1 MAPPI
6 FRHWVVHAAEAYLIS
21 KVQIRGTE
29 VQAIFGFSLP
39 PFHRACYYPAKFCSI
54 NNSATDAFRYAGRVT
69 DHVHSSSFGR
79 GPAAACGRRYESG
92 SAADV
97 PARPAGRN
105 EKLDFLI
112 GQWKGEFAPGQRR
125 TFNGIETVQSKLD
138 GLLLAIEGLHRA
150 GAGDKGQQIVVHS
163 AFTVMSY
170 DDKAKRYRF
179 QAFTGGGNYEDAEA
193 KVSDGRLEWGMKV
206 PRFGDVR
213 YTIKLDDKGR
223 WFEIGEVSRD
233 GTTWRQYFEMT
244 LQRVDAK

>member
-1 MAPPI
+1 MSIRIYLVAVLFLAAVVGTSPGQPQPPT
-6 FRHWVVHAAEAYLIS
+6 A
-21 KVQIRGTE
+21 
-29 VQAIFGFSLP
+29 
-39 PFHRACYYPAKFCSI
+39 
-54 NNSATDAFRYAGRVT
+54 
-69 DHVHSSSFGR
+69 
-79 GPAAACGRRYESG
+79 
-92 SAADV
+92 
-97 PARPAGRN
+97 PAGQRDAMK
-105 EKLDFLI
+105 KLDFLI
-112 GQWKGEFAPGQRR
+112 GQWKGEGWMEFAPGQRR